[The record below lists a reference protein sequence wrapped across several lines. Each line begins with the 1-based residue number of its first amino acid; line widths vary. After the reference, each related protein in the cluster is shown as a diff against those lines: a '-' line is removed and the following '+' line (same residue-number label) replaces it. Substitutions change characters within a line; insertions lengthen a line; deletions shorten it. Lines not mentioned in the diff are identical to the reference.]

1 MKKQN
6 KFAEELTLE
15 LIEQEIKKNY
25 PKEKQEENIPIEV
38 KSGKDYK
45 RHIALDNLLSNSE
58 YDIKKAYTLC
68 NGNVEVVDNR
78 IYILIYMIMFIK
90 KKTIE
95 NNIINFDFSALKQKR
110 INN

>member
-1 MKKQN
+1 MKAHKFDLFYYNN
-6 KFAEELTLE
+6 KKRGEVDFI
-15 LIEQEIKKNY
+15 IEDGIEI
-25 PKEKQEENIPIEV
+25 IPIEV